1 MYRPARLTP
10 NKKIEGVILMANR
23 NKNTDKMREKQLEHI
38 FLMALRRVGGLAL
51 KFVSPGFSGV
61 PDRLVLIPDGKVAFV
76 EVKAPG
82 QHPRP
87 LQTARH
93 RQLRQLGFK
102 VYVLDDP
109 QQIPE
114 IIKDI
119 GGDND

>member
-76 EVKAPG
+76 EVKAP
-82 QHPRP
+82 
-87 LQTARH
+87 
-93 RQLRQLGFK
+93 
-102 VYVLDDP
+102 
-109 QQIPE
+109 
-114 IIKDI
+114 
-119 GGDND
+119 